1 MKPAD
6 KAPGAG
12 GGVRRKGSGSGA
24 AKCALCA
31 KRVTPD
37 YRPFCSKRCAD
48 IDLGRWLKGQYAVP
62 GVSGDAGETP
72 AGEQ

>member
-12 GGVRRKGSGSGA
+12 GGARRKGSGPGA

-31 KRVTPD
+31 KRVTPA
-37 YRPFCSKRCAD
+37 YSPFCSKHCAD